1 MVWPIIR
8 RCVAFGSLHLTDA
21 ASASQRMIGVIRI
34 ETTVIGHGPVATR
47 REAFT
52 NSAQNESAPD
62 SMSQGRSFEQ
72 PSPRSLLKDRL
83 GWFVKIVNST
93 CVLARK

>member
-1 MVWPIIR
+1 MMQQVGKG
-8 RCVAFGSLHLTDA
+8 A
-21 ASASQRMIGVIRI
+21 
-34 ETTVIGHGPVATR
+34 GHHM
-47 REAFT
+47 EK
-52 NSAQNESAPD
+52 NESAPD

-93 CVLARK
+93 CVLARKWPQLGLVPERGYAPHPAR